1 MEHNYGQSFPYVMRI
16 AHMILEQ
23 LIKFVLI
30 VLSFF
35 FFSFFYNLIVRGEGF

>member
-30 VLSFF
+30 VLSFLF
-35 FFSFFYNLIVRGEGF
+35 FFDNLIVRGEGF

>member
-1 MEHNYGQSFPYVMRI
+1 MEHNYGQGFPYVMRI

-30 VLSFF
+30 VF
-35 FFSFFYNLIVRGEGF
+35 FFSFFFVNSIVRGEGF